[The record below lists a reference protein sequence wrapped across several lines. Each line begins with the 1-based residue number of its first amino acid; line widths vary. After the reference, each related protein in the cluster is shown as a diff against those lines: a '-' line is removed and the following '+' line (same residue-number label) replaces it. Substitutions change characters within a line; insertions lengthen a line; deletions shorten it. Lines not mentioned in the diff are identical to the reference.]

1 METTTTHPDRWLR
14 ALPLLL
20 ALFASAV
27 SARVLSSGCT
37 FMSQQA
43 NRKKFNTLCE
53 SGQCAILLMNIL
65 TYVRKVH
72 LLFIFASSSLLLAEA
87 DPGAVEAHVADLVP
101 ARSATC
107 PNITSELTVEFE
119 YGKPFKYQIIADNE
133 PLGYSVGG
141 LPVWMKRNAGEL
153 YGNAVE
159 AGTFKLQVR
168 ALNMQG
174 LGPSKELSITV
185 SPPKPK
191 VTPIAAAHDQPI
203 LD

>member
-1 METTTTHPDRWLR
+1 
-14 ALPLLL
+14 
-20 ALFASAV
+20 
-27 SARVLSSGCT
+27 
-37 FMSQQA
+37 
-43 NRKKFNTLCE
+43 
-53 SGQCAILLMNIL
+53 MNIL
-65 TYVRKVH
+65 TYIRKVL
-72 LLFIFASSSLLLAEA
+72 LLFMLASSSLLLAEVGA
-87 DPGAVEAHVADLVP
+87 DAVEADAAELVP

-107 PNITSELTVEFE
+107 PNITSDLTVEFE

-159 AGTFKLQVR
+159 AGTFKLQIR

-191 VTPIAAAHDQPI
+191 VTPIAAAHDQLV